1 MPVSATFELV
11 RPFLLLAA
19 VAFMIGFVSC
29 LVFGGPTI
37 TSVQAHPNV
46 EPAVISGPA
55 SDDWNLPKRI

>member
-1 MPVSATFELV
+1 MPVTATFELV

-19 VAFMIGFVSC
+19 VAFMIGFVGC
-29 LVFGGPTI
+29 LVFAGPTA
-37 TSVQAHPNV
+37 SARAHPTV

>member
-1 MPVSATFELV
+1 MPVTATFELV

-29 LVFGGPTI
+29 LVFSGPTA
-37 TSVQAHPNV
+37 SARAHPTV

>member
-1 MPVSATFELV
+1 MPISATFELI

-29 LVFGGPTI
+29 LILSGPTA
-37 TSVQAHPNV
+37 SAQAHPNV
-46 EPAVISGPA
+46 QPAIVSGPA

>member
-29 LVFGGPTI
+29 LVFAGPT

>member
-11 RPFLLLAA
+11 RPFLFLAA

-29 LVFGGPTI
+29 LVFSGPPV
-37 TSVQAHPNV
+37 SARAYVNV
-46 EPAVISGPA
+46 EPAIVSGPA

>member
-1 MPVSATFELV
+1 MPVTATFELV

-29 LVFGGPTI
+29 LVFAGPI
-37 TSVQAHPNV
+37 ASAHAQPNV

>member
-19 VAFMIGFVSC
+19 VAFVVGFVSC
-29 LVFGGPTI
+29 LMFAGPA
-37 TSVQAHPNV
+37 TSAQSHPNV
-46 EPAVISGPA
+46 QPAVISGPA